1 MIAIDNY
8 KLVVKNSIKM
18 KKKYLNPIIRLH
30 VVRSSNIIVTSDV
43 PIGDDVNET
52 STEAP
57 RHNGEWSEYEG

>member
-1 MIAIDNY
+1 
-8 KLVVKNSIKM
+8 M